1 MEFIKDIFNHTEPY
15 DFYLV
20 NPEGKAI
27 CALNSIDT
35 STTSLTATLNDRW
48 ELSFSV
54 EKYIDVNN
62 DANFVL
68 SNGYG
73 YLEKGMEVC
82 IDGIGYFVITE
93 VPSVQFDGYSE
104 MKTIKAESCD
114 VELENKDL
122 ISFYINTGK
131 TGSKEYTADGNVIED
146 KLTGNKILKRYV
158 ALYDPDNRQLSLLDL
173 VLEKLPGWSVG
184 HVDESYID
192 EEGNTK
198 WLIPYKR
205 QNENGEDE
213 WFFVR
218 GTFEEESINVYAFLT
233 QKVAQAYRCV
243 FTFDILN
250 RKINCYHISQ
260 LGKDTGISLSTTN
273 YIDSLSVTGATNDVY
288 TQFNVAGG
296 ENLDIKYVNF
306 GEITIDNLSYVLKE
320 PLVSKDLIDKYEAY
334 LKYRGTHWDST
345 KNEKVTY
352 TLDDETTK
360 GMTRREY
367 YSYLTRMWGKYKKIA
382 DEIKNRVPNDGL
394 QTDWDTFKEDEL
406 QKQLEI
412 YIDAVN
418 FILKEYGY
426 AKRDA
431 DGKPIKKED
440 GTYETILTGDD
451 LKAQMIKDMC
461 WYSYTAYVDNVI
473 PNIKIAIANIPK
485 QDDDK
490 VKPIDKWETTWEL
503 FGVDELKVRIKM
515 YQNSIDT
522 LVKEGYDKPY
532 DVSDNKTDYYKEY
545 TDYVQKRDAAQA
557 ALEERENEYK
567 TASDKVQEWLDK
579 RTEVYDDC
587 SLKKN
592 KNFGFIDDDGN
603 LNSDGIAIFK
613 LYMTTDYTNEN
624 YLITTLDDIET
635 YVDRAEELYQAAVKE
650 LSSQSQPQ
658 YIYSPQIEN
667 LLCDEDFSPYLNQL
681 VLGDYIWLE
690 IDDGNEFGGHG
701 KLEKFR
707 LYTFSFNPKDPS
719 EKFEISFTNMIKSQS
734 KRDDEVFLLNSSTKT
749 NRNSITS
756 ATYTGVDE
764 SINAILTPELLK
776 AITGQLTTSVGFGN
790 AVGNMVEYINSQ
802 PNSVLNIT
810 ANQTNVKKIVG
821 TEAEFEKFFSKYID
835 ADYINARV
843 VIANVGE
850 FKNLTTEV
858 ANIKSAI
865 IGTSSTETGIV
876 FNLSSANAKFD
887 SAWIINGIAGKMT
900 IGDLAAGDITISDTM
915 RILSENGNFIMNGS
929 AMQFLDTEGN
939 VGIQIGY
946 DTNKNPSI
954 IIKDN
959 KGVTVMTS
967 QGITKDAIADGLI
980 VNNMLGDQSISKDK
994 LNFPIVEANEQGGIN
1009 IEQIYDGKGGL
1020 WGVEY
1025 TETMTS
1031 INSSLDQLTE
1041 DIANL
1046 NTAIDSVSLTGQ
1058 QVFTETDTGI
1068 SPTSITLTAT
1078 VNNGAEISKWYV
1090 DGTENTSYV
1099 SSDKLQITIPSS
1111 YMTNRKTVVIKVE
1124 CTDTSK
1130 YDVMTLY
1137 KVTDGASAY
1146 TVVANSSNG
1155 TTFEYNNT
1163 IYTETICTCKV
1174 LKGSKEV
1181 TAKSYVWYKQ
1191 SNGSTQ
1197 WKQIGTGARL
1207 TVSLK
1212 DKQNQKIKCSVEI

>member
-68 SNGYG
+68 SNGYE
-73 YLEKGMEVC
+73 YLDKGMEIY
-82 IDGIGYFVITE
+82 IDRIGYFVITE

-104 MKTIKAESCD
+104 MKTVKAESCD

-122 ISFYINTGK
+122 VTFYVNTGK

-158 ALYDPDNRQLSLLDL
+158 ALYDPNYPQLSLLDL
-173 VLEKLPGWSVG
+173 VLENLPGWSVG

-352 TLDDETTK
+352 TLDDGTSKE
-360 GMTRREY
+360 MTRREY
-367 YSYLTRMWGKYKKIA
+367 YSYLTRMWGKYKKVT

-394 QTDWDTFKEDEL
+394 KTDWDTFKEDEL
-406 QKQLEI
+406 QKQLDI

-418 FILKEYGY
+418 FILLEYGY
-426 AKRDA
+426 AKKNEN
-431 DGKPIKKED
+431 GEPIKKED

-473 PNIKIAIANIPK
+473 PNIKIAITNIPK
-485 QDDDK
+485 QDEDK
-490 VKPIDKWETTWEL
+490 IKPIDKWETTWEL

-545 TDYVQKRDAAQA
+545 QEYVQKVADAKA
-557 ALEERENEYK
+557 ALEEREKEYK
-567 TASDKVQEWLDK
+567 EASDKVQGYLDK
-579 RTEVYDDC
+579 RTEVHDDC

-592 KNFGFIDDDGN
+592 PDFNFIDKDGN
-603 LNSDGIAIFK
+603 LNSDGQTIFK
-613 LYMTTDYTNEN
+613 LYVPTDYVNEN
-624 YLITTLDDIET
+624 YLITSLDDIET
-635 YVDRAEELYQAAVKE
+635 YVNRAEDLYQAAVKE
-650 LSSQSQPQ
+650 LSSQAQPQ

-667 LLCDEDFSPYLNQL
+667 LLCDENFSPYLDQL

-690 IDDGNEFGGHG
+690 VDDGNEFGGHG
-701 KLEKFR
+701 NLGKFR

-719 EKFEISFTNMIKSQS
+719 EKFEISFTNMIKSQA
-734 KRDDEVFLLNSSTKT
+734 KRDDEVFLLNSSTKN

-756 ATYTGVDE
+756 TAYTGVDE

-865 IGTSSTETGIV
+865 IGASSTETGIV

-915 RILSENGNFIMNGS
+915 RILSENGNFRMNGS

-1025 TETMTS
+1025 TTFKNSVNSTLDDFDSQMNEMGYNIILTS
-1031 INSSLDQLTE
+1031 S
-1041 DIANL
+1041 
-1046 NTAIDSVSLTGQ
+1046 TGARLG
-1058 QVFTETDTGI
+1058 VDGTSTL
-1068 SPTSITLTAT
+1068 SITLTKNGT
-1078 VNNGAEISKWYV
+1078 DVTSEWSENHFEWCRKSSDLDGDTYWNEQHSGMKSVVVNRQDIMNGATFGCSFVV
-1090 DGTENTSYV
+1090 DGE
-1099 SSDKLQITIPSS
+1099 
-1111 YMTNRKTVVIKVE
+1111 
-1124 CTDTSK
+1124 
-1130 YDVMTLY
+1130 TL
-1137 KVTDGASAY
+1137 A
-1146 TVVANSSNG
+1146 
-1155 TTFEYNNT
+1155 TTLN
-1163 IYTETICTCKV
+1163 
-1174 LKGSKEV
+1174 
-1181 TAKSYVWYKQ
+1181 
-1191 SNGSTQ
+1191 
-1197 WKQIGTGARL
+1197 
-1207 TVSLK
+1207 
-1212 DKQNQKIKCSVEI
+1212 

>member
-68 SNGYG
+68 SNGYE
-73 YLEKGMEVC
+73 YLDKGMEIY
-82 IDGIGYFVITE
+82 IDRIGYFVITE

-104 MKTIKAESCD
+104 MKTVKAESCD

-122 ISFYINTGK
+122 VTFYVNTGK

-352 TLDDETTK
+352 TLDDGTSKE
-360 GMTRREY
+360 MTRREY
-367 YSYLTRMWGKYKKIA
+367 YSYLTRMWGKYKKVA
-382 DEIKNRVPNDGL
+382 DEIKSRVPNDGL
-394 QTDWDTFKEDEL
+394 KTDWDTFKKDEL
-406 QKQLEI
+406 QKQLDI

-418 FILKEYGY
+418 FILLEYGY
-426 AKRDA
+426 AKKNKN
-431 DGKPIKKED
+431 GEPIKKED
-440 GTYETILTGDD
+440 GTYETILTGDE
-451 LKAQMIKDMC
+451 LQLQMRKDGC
-461 WYSYTAYVDNVI
+461 WYTYTAYVDGVI
-473 PNIKIAIANIPK
+473 PNIKIAIDNIYK
-485 QDDDK
+485 SDDDK
-490 VKPIDKWETTWEL
+490 IKPIDKWETTWEL

-545 TDYVQKRDAAQA
+545 QEYVQKLADAKA
-557 ALEERENEYK
+557 ALEEREKEYK
-567 TASDKVQEWLDK
+567 EASDKVQGYLDK
-579 RTEVYDDC
+579 RTEAHDDC

-592 KNFGFIDDDGN
+592 PDFNFIDKDGN
-603 LNSDGIAIFK
+603 LNSDGQTIFK
-613 LYMTTDYTNEN
+613 LYVPTDYVNEN
-624 YLITTLDDIET
+624 YLITSLDDIET
-635 YVDRAEELYQAAVKE
+635 YVNRAEDLYQAAVKE
-650 LSSQSQPQ
+650 LSSQAQPQ

-667 LLCDEDFSPYLNQL
+667 LLCDENFSPYLDQL

-701 KLEKFR
+701 NLEKFR

-719 EKFEISFTNMIKSQS
+719 EKFEISFTNMIKSQA
-734 KRDDEVFLLNSSTKT
+734 KRDDEVFLLNSSTKNT
-749 NRNSITS
+749 RNSITS
-756 ATYTGVDE
+756 TAYTGVDE

-915 RILSENGNFIMNGS
+915 RILSENGNFRMNGS

-980 VNNMLGDQSISKDK
+980 VNNMLGDKSISKEK
-994 LNFPIVEANEQGGIN
+994 LGFSIIEPNDQGGID
-1009 IEQIYDGKGGL
+1009 ISQIYDGKGGL

-1025 TETMTS
+1025 TTFKESVNSTLDDFDSQMNEMGYNIILTS
-1031 INSSLDQLTE
+1031 S
-1041 DIANL
+1041 
-1046 NTAIDSVSLTGQ
+1046 TGARLG
-1058 QVFTETDTGI
+1058 VDGTSTL
-1068 SPTSITLTAT
+1068 SITLTKNGT
-1078 VNNGAEISKWYV
+1078 DVTNEWSENHFEWCRKSSDLDGDTYWNEQHSGMKSVVVNRQDIMNGATFGCSFVV
-1090 DGTENTSYV
+1090 DGE
-1099 SSDKLQITIPSS
+1099 
-1111 YMTNRKTVVIKVE
+1111 
-1124 CTDTSK
+1124 
-1130 YDVMTLY
+1130 TL
-1137 KVTDGASAY
+1137 A
-1146 TVVANSSNG
+1146 
-1155 TTFEYNNT
+1155 TTLN
-1163 IYTETICTCKV
+1163 
-1174 LKGSKEV
+1174 
-1181 TAKSYVWYKQ
+1181 
-1191 SNGSTQ
+1191 
-1197 WKQIGTGARL
+1197 
-1207 TVSLK
+1207 
-1212 DKQNQKIKCSVEI
+1212 

>member
-1 MEFIKDIFNHTEPY
+1 LEFIKDIFNHTEPY

-68 SNGYG
+68 SNGYE
-73 YLEKGMEVC
+73 YLDKGMEIY
-82 IDGIGYFVITE
+82 IDRIGYFVITE
-93 VPSVQFDGYSE
+93 GPSVQFDGYSE
-104 MKTIKAESCD
+104 MKTVKAESCD

-122 ISFYINTGK
+122 VTFYVNTGK

-250 RKINCYHISQ
+250 RTINCYHISQ

-273 YIDSLSVTGATNDVY
+273 YIDSLSVTAATNDVY

-352 TLDDETTK
+352 TLDDGSSKE
-360 GMTRREY
+360 MTRREY
-367 YSYLTRMWGKYKKIA
+367 YSYLTRMWGKYKKVA
-382 DEIKNRVPNDGL
+382 AEIKNRVPNDGL
-394 QTDWDTFKEDEL
+394 KIDWDTFKEDEL
-406 QKQLEI
+406 QKQLDI

-418 FILKEYGY
+418 FILLEYGY
-426 AKRDA
+426 AKKNEN
-431 DGKPIKKED
+431 GEPIKKED
-440 GTYETILTGDD
+440 GTYETILTGDE
-451 LKAQMIKDMC
+451 LQLQMRKDGC
-461 WYSYTAYVDNVI
+461 WYTYTAYVDGVI
-473 PNIKIAIANIPK
+473 PNIKIAIDNIYK
-485 QDDDK
+485 SDDDK
-490 VKPIDKWETTWEL
+490 VKPIDKWETQWEL
-503 FGVDELKVRIKM
+503 YGVDELKIKIKS
-515 YQNSIDT
+515 YQNTLDT
-522 LVKEGYDKPY
+522 LKQNGYDKPY
-532 DVSDNKTDYYKEY
+532 EVSENTTDYYQVYQEY
-545 TDYVQKRDAAQA
+545 SQHLTDAQA
-557 ALEERENEYK
+557 ALQERESEYEAANK
-567 TASDKVQEWLDK
+567 KVEDKLNA
-579 RTEVYDDC
+579 RTPLIGEC

-592 KNFGFIDDDGN
+592 KSFGFTDDTGN
-603 LNSDGIAIFK
+603 YNTLGKTVLN
-613 LYMTTDYTNEN
+613 LYVTTDYVNEN
-624 YLITTLDDIET
+624 YLITSLDDIET
-635 YVDRAEELYQAAVKE
+635 YVDRAEDLYQAAVKE

-667 LLCDEDFSPYLNQL
+667 LLCDENFSPYLNQL

-690 IDDGNEFGGHG
+690 IDDRNEFGGHG
-701 KLEKFR
+701 NLEKFR
-707 LYTFSFNPKDPS
+707 LYTFSFNPRDPS
-719 EKFEISFTNMIKSQS
+719 EKFEISFTNMIKSQA
-734 KRDDEVFLLNSSTKT
+734 KRDDEVFLLNSSTKN
-749 NRNSITS
+749 NRNSIKS
-756 ATYTGVDE
+756 NTYTGVDE

-776 AITGQLTTSVGFGN
+776 ALTGQLTSSPGFTD
-790 AVGNMVEYINSQ
+790 AVGNVCEYIQCQ

-810 ANQTNVKKIVG
+810 ANLTKVNKIVG

-850 FKNLTTEV
+850 FKDLTTEV
-858 ANIKSAI
+858 ANIKTLLS
-865 IGTSSTETGIV
+865 GTSSTETGFFI
-876 FNLSSANAKFD
+876 NLNAKNTKID
-887 SAWIINGIAGKMT
+887 EAWISNLVANNIT
-900 IGDLAAGDITISDTM
+900 VSDLVAGDITLSDKM
-915 RILSENGNFIMNGS
+915 RILSDNGNLVMNGS
-929 AMQFLDTEGN
+929 TMQFLNPDGK

-946 DTNKNPSI
+946 GTDSSPSI
-954 IIKDN
+954 IVKDD
-959 KGVTVMTS
+959 KGAIILTS
-967 QGITKDAIADGLI
+967 QGITADAITDGLI
-980 VNNMLGDQSISKDK
+980 VNDMLKNATISKDK
-994 LNFPIVEANEQGGIN
+994 LGFSVVEGNSQGGVDIT
-1009 IEQIYDGKGGL
+1009 QIYDASGNK
-1020 WGVEY
+1020 WGAQYEQ
-1025 TETMTS
+1025 TITGINGTLNELTDS
-1031 INSSLDQLTE
+1031 INNTKTELDQKIE
-1041 DIANL
+1041 DN
-1046 NTAIDSVSLTGQ
+1046 V
-1058 QVFTETDTGI
+1058 
-1068 SPTSITLTAT
+1068 PY
-1078 VNNGAEISKWYV
+1078 EIRFR
-1090 DGTENTSYV
+1090 T
-1099 SSDKLQITIPSS
+1099 
-1111 YMTNRKTVVIKVE
+1111 
-1124 CTDTSK
+1124 
-1130 YDVMTLY
+1130 
-1137 KVTDGASAY
+1137 
-1146 TVVANSSNG
+1146 SNG
-1155 TTFEYNNT
+1155 TTLNSKIPETT
-1163 IYTETICTCKV
+1163 ISIT
-1174 LKGSKEV
+1174 LFKGTNEV
-1181 TAKSYVWYKQ
+1181 TDQYDNSHFIWERVSYDSASDTYWNEQ
-1191 SNGSTQ
+1191 HSNGTKNITVTRSDARY
-1197 WKQIGTGARL
+1197 GACFSCSFLIDEEIITTR
-1207 TVSLK
+1207 
-1212 DKQNQKIKCSVEI
+1212 KIRYK

>member
-68 SNGYG
+68 SNGYE
-73 YLEKGMEVC
+73 YLDKGMEIY
-82 IDGIGYFVITE
+82 IDRIGYFVITE

-104 MKTIKAESCD
+104 MKTVKAESCD

-122 ISFYINTGK
+122 VTFYVNTGK

-173 VLEKLPGWSVG
+173 VLENLPGWSVG

-352 TLDDETTK
+352 TLDDGTSKE
-360 GMTRREY
+360 MTRREY
-367 YSYLTRMWGKYKKIA
+367 YSYLTRMWGKYKKVA
-382 DEIKNRVPNDGL
+382 DEIKSRVPNDGL
-394 QTDWDTFKEDEL
+394 KTDWDTFKEDEL
-406 QKQLEI
+406 QKQLDI

-418 FILKEYGY
+418 FILLEYGY
-426 AKRDA
+426 AKKNEN
-431 DGKPIKKED
+431 GEPIKKED
-440 GTYETILTGDD
+440 GTYETILTGDE
-451 LKAQMIKDMC
+451 LQLQMRKDGC
-461 WYSYTAYVDNVI
+461 WYTYTAYVDGVI
-473 PNIKIAIANIPK
+473 PNIKIAIDNIYK
-485 QDDDK
+485 SDDDK
-490 VKPIDKWETTWEL
+490 VKPIDKWETQWEL
-503 FGVDELKVRIKM
+503 YGVDELKVKVQM

-522 LVKEGYDKPY
+522 LAKEGYDKPY
-532 DVSDNKTDYYKEY
+532 DASENTTDYYKEY
-545 TDYVQKRDAAQA
+545 QDYVQKLTDAKS
-557 ALEERENEYK
+557 ALEEREKEYK
-567 TASDKVQEWLDK
+567 EASDKVQARLDK
-579 RTEVYDDC
+579 RTEIYNDC
-587 SLKKN
+587 NLKNNFK
-592 KNFGFIDDDGN
+592 FGFVDKDGN
-603 LNSDGIAIFK
+603 LNSEGQTILK
-613 LYMTTDYTNEN
+613 LYVSTDYVNEN

-635 YVDRAEELYQAAVKE
+635 YVDRAEDLYQAAVKE
-650 LSSQSQPQ
+650 LSSQAQPQ

-667 LLCDEDFSPYLNQL
+667 LLCDENFSPYLDQL

-701 KLEKFR
+701 NLEKFR

-719 EKFEISFTNMIKSQS
+719 EKFEISFTNMIKSQA
-734 KRDDEVFLLNSSTKT
+734 KRDDEVFLLNSSTKNT
-749 NRNSITS
+749 RNSITS
-756 ATYTGVDE
+756 TAYTGVDE

-843 VIANVGE
+843 VISDVGE

-980 VNNMLGDQSISKDK
+980 VNNMLGDKSVSKDK
-994 LNFPIVEANEQGGIN
+994 LNFPIVEANAQGGVDIT
-1009 IEQIYDGKGGL
+1009 QIYDGKGGL

-1025 TETMTS
+1025 TTFKESVNSTLDDFDSQMNEMGYNIILTS
-1031 INSSLDQLTE
+1031 S
-1041 DIANL
+1041 
-1046 NTAIDSVSLTGQ
+1046 TGARLG
-1058 QVFTETDTGI
+1058 VDGTSTL
-1068 SPTSITLTAT
+1068 SITLTKNGT
-1078 VNNGAEISKWYV
+1078 DVTNEWSENHFKWCRKSSDLDGDTYWNEQHSGMKSVVVNRQDIMNGATFGCSFVV
-1090 DGTENTSYV
+1090 DGE
-1099 SSDKLQITIPSS
+1099 
-1111 YMTNRKTVVIKVE
+1111 
-1124 CTDTSK
+1124 
-1130 YDVMTLY
+1130 TL
-1137 KVTDGASAY
+1137 A
-1146 TVVANSSNG
+1146 
-1155 TTFEYNNT
+1155 TTLN
-1163 IYTETICTCKV
+1163 
-1174 LKGSKEV
+1174 
-1181 TAKSYVWYKQ
+1181 
-1191 SNGSTQ
+1191 
-1197 WKQIGTGARL
+1197 
-1207 TVSLK
+1207 
-1212 DKQNQKIKCSVEI
+1212 

>member
-1 MEFIKDIFNHTEPY
+1 MKFIKDIFNHTEPY

-68 SNGYG
+68 SNGYE
-73 YLEKGMEVC
+73 YLDKGMEIY
-82 IDGIGYFVITE
+82 IDRIGYFVITE

-104 MKTIKAESCD
+104 MKTVKAESCD

-122 ISFYINTGK
+122 VTFYVNTGK

-320 PLVSKDLIDKYEAY
+320 PLISKDLIDKYEAY

-345 KNEKVTY
+345 KNEKITY
-352 TLDDETTK
+352 TLDDGTSKE
-360 GMTRREY
+360 MTRREY
-367 YSYLTRMWGKYKKIA
+367 YSYLTRMWGKYKKAA
-382 DEIKNRVPNDGL
+382 DEIKSRVPNDGL
-394 QTDWDTFKEDEL
+394 KTDWDTFKEDEL
-406 QKQLEI
+406 QKQLDI

-418 FILKEYGY
+418 FILLEYGY
-426 AKRDA
+426 AKKNEN
-431 DGKPIKKED
+431 GEPIKKED
-440 GTYETILTGDD
+440 GTYETVLTGDD

-485 QDDDK
+485 QDGDK

-545 TDYVQKRDAAQA
+545 QEYVQKVADAKA
-557 ALEERENEYK
+557 ALEEREKEYK
-567 TASDKVQEWLDK
+567 EASDKVQGYLDK
-579 RTEVYDDC
+579 RTEVHDDC

-592 KNFGFIDDDGN
+592 PDFNFIDKDGN
-603 LNSDGIAIFK
+603 LNSDGQTIFK
-613 LYMTTDYTNEN
+613 LYVPTDYVNEN
-624 YLITTLDDIET
+624 YLITSLDDIET
-635 YVDRAEELYQAAVKE
+635 YVDRAEDLYQAAVKE
-650 LSSQSQPQ
+650 LSSQAQPQ

-667 LLCDEDFSPYLNQL
+667 LLCDENFSPYLDQL

-690 IDDGNEFGGHG
+690 VDDGNEFGGHG
-701 KLEKFR
+701 NLEKFR

-719 EKFEISFTNMIKSQS
+719 EKFEISFTNMIKSQA
-734 KRDDEVFLLNSSTKT
+734 KRDDEVFLLNSSTKN

-756 ATYTGVDE
+756 TAYTGVDE

-843 VIANVGE
+843 VISDVGE

-865 IGTSSTETGIV
+865 IGASSTETGIV

-1025 TETMTS
+1025 TTFKNSVNSTLDDFDSQMNEMGYNIILTS
-1031 INSSLDQLTE
+1031 S
-1041 DIANL
+1041 
-1046 NTAIDSVSLTGQ
+1046 TGARLG
-1058 QVFTETDTGI
+1058 VDGTSTL
-1068 SPTSITLTAT
+1068 SITLTKNGT
-1078 VNNGAEISKWYV
+1078 DVTNDWSEDHFEWCRKSSDLDGDTYWNEQHSGMKSVVVNRQDIMNGATFGCSFVV
-1090 DGTENTSYV
+1090 DGE
-1099 SSDKLQITIPSS
+1099 
-1111 YMTNRKTVVIKVE
+1111 
-1124 CTDTSK
+1124 
-1130 YDVMTLY
+1130 TL
-1137 KVTDGASAY
+1137 A
-1146 TVVANSSNG
+1146 
-1155 TTFEYNNT
+1155 TTLN
-1163 IYTETICTCKV
+1163 
-1174 LKGSKEV
+1174 
-1181 TAKSYVWYKQ
+1181 
-1191 SNGSTQ
+1191 
-1197 WKQIGTGARL
+1197 
-1207 TVSLK
+1207 
-1212 DKQNQKIKCSVEI
+1212 

>member
-68 SNGYG
+68 SNGYE
-73 YLEKGMEVC
+73 YLDKGMEIY
-82 IDGIGYFVITE
+82 IDRIGYFVITE

-104 MKTIKAESCD
+104 MKTVKAESCD

-122 ISFYINTGK
+122 VTFYVNTGK

-158 ALYDPDNRQLSLLDL
+158 ALYDPNNRQLSLLDL
-173 VLEKLPGWSVG
+173 VLENLPGWSVG
-184 HVDESYID
+184 HVDESYVD

-250 RKINCYHISQ
+250 RRINCYHISQ

-352 TLDDETTK
+352 TLDDGTSKE
-360 GMTRREY
+360 MTRREY
-367 YSYLTRMWGKYKKIA
+367 YSYLTRMWGKYKKVA

-394 QTDWDTFKEDEL
+394 KTDWDTFKEDEL
-406 QKQLEI
+406 QKQLDI

-418 FILKEYGY
+418 FILLEYGY
-426 AKRDA
+426 AKKNEN
-431 DGKPIKKED
+431 GEPIKKED
-440 GTYETILTGDD
+440 GTYETVLTGDD

-485 QDDDK
+485 QDGDK

-545 TDYVQKRDAAQA
+545 QEYVQKVADAKA
-557 ALEERENEYK
+557 ALEEREKEYK
-567 TASDKVQEWLDK
+567 EASDKVQGYLDK
-579 RTEVYDDC
+579 RTEVHDDC

-592 KNFGFIDDDGN
+592 PDFNFIDKDGN
-603 LNSDGIAIFK
+603 LNSDGQTIFK
-613 LYMTTDYTNEN
+613 LYVPTDYVNEN
-624 YLITTLDDIET
+624 YLITSLDDIET
-635 YVDRAEELYQAAVKE
+635 YVNRAEDLYQAAVKE
-650 LSSQSQPQ
+650 LSSQAQPQ

-667 LLCDEDFSPYLNQL
+667 LLCDENFSPYLDQL

-690 IDDGNEFGGHG
+690 VDDGNEFGGHG
-701 KLEKFR
+701 NLEKFR

-719 EKFEISFTNMIKSQS
+719 EKFEISFTNMIKSQA
-734 KRDDEVFLLNSSTKT
+734 KRDDEVFLLNSSTKN

-756 ATYTGVDE
+756 TAYTGVDE

-915 RILSENGNFIMNGS
+915 RILSENGNFRMNGS

-994 LNFPIVEANEQGGIN
+994 LNFPIVEANEQGGID
-1009 IEQIYDGKGGL
+1009 IKQIYDGKGGL

-1025 TETMTS
+1025 TRTITS
-1031 INSSLDQLTE
+1031 INNNLNQLTE

-1099 SSDKLQITIPSS
+1099 SSDKSQITIPSS

-1163 IYTETICTCKV
+1163 VYTETICTCKV

-1191 SNGSTQ
+1191 SSGSTE

>member
-68 SNGYG
+68 SNGYE
-73 YLEKGMEVC
+73 YLDKGMEIY
-82 IDGIGYFVITE
+82 IDRIGYFVITE

-104 MKTIKAESCD
+104 MKTVKAESCD

-122 ISFYINTGK
+122 VTFYVNTGK

-273 YIDSLSVTGATNDVY
+273 YIDSLSVAGATNDVY

-352 TLDDETTK
+352 TLDDGTSKE
-360 GMTRREY
+360 MTRREY
-367 YSYLTRMWGKYKKIA
+367 YSYLTRMWGKYKKVA
-382 DEIKNRVPNDGL
+382 DEIKSRVPNDGL
-394 QTDWDTFKEDEL
+394 QTDWGTFKEDEL

-418 FILKEYGY
+418 FILLEYGY
-426 AKRDA
+426 AKKNEN
-431 DGKPIKKED
+431 GEPIKKED
-440 GTYETILTGDD
+440 GTYETILTGDE
-451 LKAQMIKDMC
+451 LQLQMRKDGC
-461 WYSYTAYVDNVI
+461 WYTYTAYVDNVI
-473 PNIKIAIANIPK
+473 PNIKIAIDNIYK
-485 QDDDK
+485 SDDDK
-490 VKPIDKWETTWEL
+490 VKPIDKWETQWEL
-503 FGVDELKVRIKM
+503 YGVDELKVKIKM

-522 LVKEGYDKPY
+522 LSKEGYDKPY
-532 DVSDNKTDYYKEY
+532 DVSENTTDYYKQYQE
-545 TDYVQKRDAAQA
+545 YVQKLADAKA
-557 ALEERENEYK
+557 ALEEREKEYK
-567 TASDKVQEWLDK
+567 EASDKVQGYLDK
-579 RTEVYDDC
+579 RTEAHDDC

-592 KNFGFIDDDGN
+592 PDFNFIDKDGN
-603 LNSDGIAIFK
+603 LNSDGQTIFK
-613 LYMTTDYTNEN
+613 LYVPTDYVNEN
-624 YLITTLDDIET
+624 YLITSLDDIET
-635 YVDRAEELYQAAVKE
+635 YVNRAEDLYQAAVKE
-650 LSSQSQPQ
+650 LSSQAQPQ

-719 EKFEISFTNMIKSQS
+719 EKFEISFTNMIKSQA
-734 KRDDEVFLLNSSTKT
+734 KRDDEVFLLNSSTKNT
-749 NRNSITS
+749 RNSITS
-756 ATYTGVDE
+756 TAYTGVDE

-980 VNNMLGDQSISKDK
+980 VNNMLGDKSISKDK
-994 LNFPIVEANEQGGIN
+994 LNFPIVEANAQGGVDIT
-1009 IEQIYDGKGGL
+1009 QIYDGKGGL

-1025 TETMTS
+1025 TTFKESVNSTLDDFDSQMNEMGYNIILTS
-1031 INSSLDQLTE
+1031 S
-1041 DIANL
+1041 
-1046 NTAIDSVSLTGQ
+1046 TGARLG
-1058 QVFTETDTGI
+1058 VDGTSTL
-1068 SPTSITLTAT
+1068 SITLTKNGT
-1078 VNNGAEISKWYV
+1078 DVTSEWSENHFEWCRKSSDTDGDTYWNEQHSGMKSVVVNRQDIMNGATFGCSFVV
-1090 DGTENTSYV
+1090 DGE
-1099 SSDKLQITIPSS
+1099 
-1111 YMTNRKTVVIKVE
+1111 
-1124 CTDTSK
+1124 
-1130 YDVMTLY
+1130 TL
-1137 KVTDGASAY
+1137 A
-1146 TVVANSSNG
+1146 
-1155 TTFEYNNT
+1155 TTLN
-1163 IYTETICTCKV
+1163 
-1174 LKGSKEV
+1174 
-1181 TAKSYVWYKQ
+1181 
-1191 SNGSTQ
+1191 
-1197 WKQIGTGARL
+1197 
-1207 TVSLK
+1207 
-1212 DKQNQKIKCSVEI
+1212 

>member
-68 SNGYG
+68 SNGYE
-73 YLEKGMEVC
+73 YLDKGMEIY
-82 IDGIGYFVITE
+82 IDRIGYFVITE

-104 MKTIKAESCD
+104 MKTVKAESCD

-122 ISFYINTGK
+122 VTFYVNTGK

-173 VLEKLPGWSVG
+173 VLENLPGWSVG

-352 TLDDETTK
+352 TLDDGTSKE
-360 GMTRREY
+360 MTRREY
-367 YSYLTRMWGKYKKIA
+367 YSYLTRMWGKYKKVA
-382 DEIKNRVPNDGL
+382 DEIKSRVPNDGL
-394 QTDWDTFKEDEL
+394 KTDWDTFKEDEL
-406 QKQLEI
+406 QKQLDI

-418 FILKEYGY
+418 FILLEYGY
-426 AKRDA
+426 AKKNEN
-431 DGKPIKKED
+431 GEPIKKED
-440 GTYETILTGDD
+440 GTYETILTGDE
-451 LKAQMIKDMC
+451 LQLQMRKDGC
-461 WYSYTAYVDNVI
+461 WYTYTAYVDGVI
-473 PNIKIAIANIPK
+473 PNIKIAIDNIYK
-485 QDDDK
+485 SDDDK
-490 VKPIDKWETTWEL
+490 VKPIDKWETQWEL
-503 FGVDELKVRIKM
+503 YGVDELKVKVQM

-522 LVKEGYDKPY
+522 LAKEGYDKPY
-532 DVSDNKTDYYKEY
+532 DASENTTDYYKEY
-545 TDYVQKRDAAQA
+545 QDYVQKLTDAKA
-557 ALEERENEYK
+557 ALEEREKEYK
-567 TASDKVQEWLDK
+567 EASDKVQARLDK
-579 RTEVYDDC
+579 RTEIYNDC
-587 SLKKN
+587 NLKNNFK
-592 KNFGFIDDDGN
+592 FGFVDKDGN
-603 LNSDGIAIFK
+603 LNSEGQTILK
-613 LYMTTDYTNEN
+613 LYVSTDYVNEN

-635 YVDRAEELYQAAVKE
+635 YVDRAEDLYQAAVKE
-650 LSSQSQPQ
+650 LSSQAQPQ

-667 LLCDEDFSPYLNQL
+667 LLCDENFSPYLDQL

-701 KLEKFR
+701 NLEKFR

-719 EKFEISFTNMIKSQS
+719 EKFEISFTNMIKSQA
-734 KRDDEVFLLNSSTKT
+734 KRDDEVFLLNSSTKNT
-749 NRNSITS
+749 RNSITS
-756 ATYTGVDE
+756 TAYTGVDE

-843 VIANVGE
+843 VISDVGE

-980 VNNMLGDQSISKDK
+980 VNNMLGDKSVSKDK
-994 LNFPIVEANEQGGIN
+994 LNFPIVEANAQGGVDIT
-1009 IEQIYDGKGGL
+1009 QIYDGKGGL

-1025 TETMTS
+1025 TTFKESVNSTLDDFDSQMNEMGYNIILTS
-1031 INSSLDQLTE
+1031 S
-1041 DIANL
+1041 
-1046 NTAIDSVSLTGQ
+1046 TGARLG
-1058 QVFTETDTGI
+1058 VDGTSTL
-1068 SPTSITLTAT
+1068 SITLTKNGT
-1078 VNNGAEISKWYV
+1078 DVTNEWSENHFKWCRKSSDLDGDTYWNEQHSGMKSVVVNRQDIMNGATFGCSFVV
-1090 DGTENTSYV
+1090 DGE
-1099 SSDKLQITIPSS
+1099 
-1111 YMTNRKTVVIKVE
+1111 
-1124 CTDTSK
+1124 
-1130 YDVMTLY
+1130 TL
-1137 KVTDGASAY
+1137 A
-1146 TVVANSSNG
+1146 
-1155 TTFEYNNT
+1155 TTLN
-1163 IYTETICTCKV
+1163 
-1174 LKGSKEV
+1174 
-1181 TAKSYVWYKQ
+1181 
-1191 SNGSTQ
+1191 
-1197 WKQIGTGARL
+1197 
-1207 TVSLK
+1207 
-1212 DKQNQKIKCSVEI
+1212 

>member
-35 STTSLTATLNDRW
+35 STASLTATLNDRW

-68 SNGYG
+68 SNGYE
-73 YLEKGMEVC
+73 YLDKGMEIY
-82 IDGIGYFVITE
+82 IDRIGYFVITE

-104 MKTIKAESCD
+104 MKTVKAESCD

-122 ISFYINTGK
+122 VTFYVNTGK

-352 TLDDETTK
+352 TLDDGTSKE
-360 GMTRREY
+360 MTRREY
-367 YSYLTRMWGKYKKIA
+367 YSYLTRMWGKYKKVA
-382 DEIKNRVPNDGL
+382 AEIKNRVPNDGL
-394 QTDWDTFKEDEL
+394 KTDWDTFKEDEL
-406 QKQLEI
+406 QKQLDI

-418 FILKEYGY
+418 FILLEYGY
-426 AKRDA
+426 AKKNEN
-431 DGKPIKKED
+431 GEPIKKED
-440 GTYETILTGDD
+440 GTYETILTGDE
-451 LKAQMIKDMC
+451 LQLQMRKDGC
-461 WYSYTAYVDNVI
+461 WYTYTAYVDGVI
-473 PNIKIAIANIPK
+473 PNIKIAIDNIYK
-485 QDDDK
+485 SDDDK
-490 VKPIDKWETTWEL
+490 VKPIDKWETQWEL
-503 FGVDELKVRIKM
+503 YGVDELKVKIKS
-515 YQNSIDT
+515 YQNTLDT
-522 LVKEGYDKPY
+522 LKQNGYDKPY
-532 DVSDNKTDYYKEY
+532 EVSENTTDYYQVYQEY
-545 TDYVQKRDAAQA
+545 SQHLTDAQA
-557 ALEERENEYK
+557 ALQERESEYETVNK
-567 TASDKVQEWLDK
+567 KVEDKLNA
-579 RTEVYDDC
+579 RTSLIGEC

-592 KNFGFIDDDGN
+592 KSFGFIDSTENYNTLGKTVLN
-603 LNSDGIAIFK
+603 L
-613 LYMTTDYTNEN
+613 YVTTDYVNEN
-624 YLITTLDDIET
+624 YLITSLDDIEA
-635 YVDRAEELYQAAVKE
+635 YVDRAEDLYQAAVKE
-650 LSSQSQPQ
+650 LSSQAQPQ

-667 LLCDEDFSPYLNQL
+667 LLCDENFSPYLDQL

-701 KLEKFR
+701 NLEKFR

-719 EKFEISFTNMIKSQS
+719 EKFEISFTNMIKSQA
-734 KRDDEVFLLNSSTKT
+734 KRDDEVFLLNSSTK
-749 NRNSITS
+749 NSRNSIKS
-756 ATYTGVDE
+756 NTYTGVDE

-776 AITGQLTTSVGFGN
+776 ALTGQLASSPGFSS
-790 AVGNMVEYINSQ
+790 AVGNVCEYIQCQ

-865 IGTSSTETGIV
+865 IGASSTETGIV

-929 AMQFLDTEGN
+929 AMQFLDAEGN

-980 VNNMLGDQSISKDK
+980 VNNMLGDKSISKDK
-994 LNFPIVEANEQGGIN
+994 LNFPIVEANAQGGVDIT
-1009 IEQIYDGKGGL
+1009 QIYDGKGGL

-1025 TETMTS
+1025 TTFKESVNSTLDDWDSKMNEMGYNIILTS
-1031 INSSLDQLTE
+1031 S
-1041 DIANL
+1041 
-1046 NTAIDSVSLTGQ
+1046 TGARLGADG
-1058 QVFTETDTGI
+1058 TSTL
-1068 SPTSITLTAT
+1068 SITLTKNGT
-1078 VNNGAEISKWYV
+1078 DVTNDWSEDHFEWCRKSSDLDGDTYWNEQHSGMKSVVVNRQDIMNGATFGCSFVV
-1090 DGTENTSYV
+1090 DGE
-1099 SSDKLQITIPSS
+1099 
-1111 YMTNRKTVVIKVE
+1111 
-1124 CTDTSK
+1124 
-1130 YDVMTLY
+1130 TL
-1137 KVTDGASAY
+1137 A
-1146 TVVANSSNG
+1146 
-1155 TTFEYNNT
+1155 TTLN
-1163 IYTETICTCKV
+1163 
-1174 LKGSKEV
+1174 
-1181 TAKSYVWYKQ
+1181 
-1191 SNGSTQ
+1191 
-1197 WKQIGTGARL
+1197 
-1207 TVSLK
+1207 
-1212 DKQNQKIKCSVEI
+1212 

>member
-68 SNGYG
+68 SNGYE
-73 YLEKGMEVC
+73 YLDKGMEIY
-82 IDGIGYFVITE
+82 IDRIGYFVITE

-104 MKTIKAESCD
+104 MKTVKAESCD

-122 ISFYINTGK
+122 VTFYVNTGK

-352 TLDDETTK
+352 TLDDGTSKE
-360 GMTRREY
+360 MTRREY
-367 YSYLTRMWGKYKKIA
+367 YSYLTRMWGKYKKVA
-382 DEIKNRVPNDGL
+382 DEIKSRVPNDGL
-394 QTDWDTFKEDEL
+394 KTDWDTFKEDEL
-406 QKQLEI
+406 QKQLDI

-418 FILKEYGY
+418 FILLEYGY
-426 AKRDA
+426 AKKNEN
-431 DGKPIKKED
+431 GEPIKKED
-440 GTYETILTGDD
+440 GTYETILTGDE
-451 LKAQMIKDMC
+451 LQLQMRKDGC
-461 WYSYTAYVDNVI
+461 WYTYTAYVDGVI
-473 PNIKIAIANIPK
+473 PNIKIAIDNIYK
-485 QDDDK
+485 SDDDK
-490 VKPIDKWETTWEL
+490 VKPIDKWETQWEL
-503 FGVDELKVRIKM
+503 YGVDELKVKIKM

-522 LVKEGYDKPY
+522 LAKEGYDKPY
-532 DVSDNKTDYYKEY
+532 EVSENDTDYYKEY
-545 TDYVQKRDAAQA
+545 QEYVQKLADAKA
-557 ALEERENEYK
+557 ALEEREKEYK
-567 TASDKVQEWLDK
+567 EASDKVQARLDK
-579 RTEVYDDC
+579 RTEIYNDC
-587 SLKKN
+587 NLKNNSK
-592 KNFGFIDDDGN
+592 FGFIDKDGN
-603 LNSDGIAIFK
+603 LNSEGQTILK
-613 LYMTTDYTNEN
+613 LYVSTDYVNEN

-635 YVDRAEELYQAAVKE
+635 YVDRAEDLYQAAVKE
-650 LSSQSQPQ
+650 LSSQAQPQ

-667 LLCDEDFSPYLNQL
+667 LLCDENFSPYLDQL

-701 KLEKFR
+701 NLEKFR

-719 EKFEISFTNMIKSQS
+719 EKFEISFTNMIKSQA
-734 KRDDEVFLLNSSTKT
+734 KRDDEVFLLNSSTKH

-756 ATYTGVDE
+756 TAYTGVDE

-865 IGTSSTETGIV
+865 IGTSSTETGII

-954 IIKDN
+954 IIKDD
-959 KGVTVMTS
+959 KGATIMTS

-980 VNNMLGDQSISKDK
+980 VNNMLGDKSISKDK
-994 LNFPIVEANEQGGIN
+994 LNFPIVEANAQGGVDIT
-1009 IEQIYDGKGGL
+1009 QIYDGKGGL

-1025 TETMTS
+1025 TTFKNSVNSTLDDWDTKMDEMGYEIFMTTSAGRTLGRGINETVATAHLTKDGQDVTDEWDESHFAWKRESRDTS
-1031 INSSLDQLTE
+1031 G
-1041 DIANL
+1041 
-1046 NTAIDSVSLTGQ
+1046 DSYWNEAHKG
-1058 QVFTETDTGI
+1058 
-1068 SPTSITLTAT
+1068 
-1078 VNNGAEISKWYV
+1078 K
-1090 DGTENTSYV
+1090 
-1099 SSDKLQITIPSS
+1099 KQITITRDDIYFGAAIKLLFVVDGETVAS
-1111 YMTNRKTVVIKVE
+1111 TN
-1124 CTDTSK
+1124 
-1130 YDVMTLY
+1130 
-1137 KVTDGASAY
+1137 
-1146 TVVANSSNG
+1146 
-1155 TTFEYNNT
+1155 
-1163 IYTETICTCKV
+1163 
-1174 LKGSKEV
+1174 
-1181 TAKSYVWYKQ
+1181 
-1191 SNGSTQ
+1191 
-1197 WKQIGTGARL
+1197 
-1207 TVSLK
+1207 
-1212 DKQNQKIKCSVEI
+1212 